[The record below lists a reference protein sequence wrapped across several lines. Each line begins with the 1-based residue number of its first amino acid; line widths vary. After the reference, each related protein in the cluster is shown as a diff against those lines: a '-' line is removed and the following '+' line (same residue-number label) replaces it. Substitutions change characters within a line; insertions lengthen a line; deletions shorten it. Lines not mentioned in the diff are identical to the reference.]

1 MGDGGFLSDNNYID
15 HITEEIVSML
25 GDRRKS
31 IINAEDKIRKER
43 ENIAAEVESLKKK
56 RQGILSQIEQLRLQD
71 KQVRLNLFEI
81 GDTRNY
87 SEEDFIEAY
96 ERCCA
101 LQRHLGAMAEKEA
114 LLKKK
119 IDELFSY
126 LKKLDDDLEQSQ
138 QIIPRLGVSLDYL
151 SGRLNETEKQGGEH
165 TQRQSLGLKIILA
178 QEEERRRVAR
188 EIHDGPAQSM
198 ANLVL
203 RTEICEKIIDSKPG
217 EVKEELRELKT
228 MVRNS
233 LQEIRKIIFDL
244 RPMALDDLGLI
255 VTLKRFV
262 EDFREKNSLHIDF
275 SSSGDMGRGNKDLE
289 IAVFRIIQEALNNVV
304 KHADA
309 SEVVVIVGIEADCIN
324 VTVRDNGRGFNP
336 AKKHPDGS
344 YGLMGIKERVGLL
357 EGDLDI
363 YSGIGKGTELK
374 VRVPIKKREN

>member
-1 MGDGGFLSDNNYID
+1 M
-15 HITEEIVSML
+15 
-25 GDRRKS
+25 
-31 IINAEDKIRKER
+31 
-43 ENIAAEVESLKKK
+43 
-56 RQGILSQIEQLRLQD
+56 
-71 KQVRLNLFEI
+71 RLNLLEL
-81 GDTRNY
+81 GANNNR
-87 SEEDFIEAY
+87 EEDFIEAY
-96 ERCCA
+96 DRCCA
-101 LQRHLGAMAEKEA
+101 LQRHLGGMAEKEKLFKQRTDA
-114 LLKKK
+114 FFSELKK
-119 IDELFSY
+119 IDDE
-126 LKKLDDDLEQSQ
+126 LEQSN
-138 QIIPRLGVSLDYL
+138 QIVPRLGVALDYL
-151 SGRLNETEKQGGEH
+151 KGMLNETDQQKDGGY

-203 RTEICEKIIDSKPG
+203 RTEICEKIIESNPE

-228 MVRNS
+228 MVRGS

-255 VTLKRFV
+255 ATLKRFV
-262 EDFREKNSLHIDF
+262 DDFREKNSLNIDF
-275 SSSGDMGRGNKDLE
+275 SSSGDMEKGNKDLE

-309 SEVVVIVGIEADCIN
+309 TEVVVILTIESEYIF

-357 EGDLDI
+357 EGDLTI
-363 YSGIGKGTELK
+363 NSAIGKGTEISVK
-374 VRVPIKKREN
+374 VPIKKRNN